1 MQHNIS
7 NLAIIVN
14 DYDEAIEY
22 YTKKLNFELKANIEN
37 DDGHKW
43 VQLAPANATGCHLI
57 FNQAATEQDRAVIG
71 KQAGSQVLAILET
84 DDFWRDYETMKNS
97 GVEFTESPREEEYGT
112 VVIFK
117 DLYDNKWDL
126 IEIK

>member
-14 DYDEAIEY
+14 DYDEAIEF
-22 YTKKLNFELKANIEN
+22 YTKKLNFELKANIAN
-37 DDGHKW
+37 DDGHRW
-43 VQLAPANATGCHLI
+43 VQLAPSNATGCNLI
-57 FNQAATEQDRAVIG
+57 FNQAATDEDRLVIG

-84 DDFWRDYETMKNS
+84 DDFWRDYETMQNN

-117 DLYDNKWDL
+117 DLYGNKWDL

>member
-14 DYDEAIEY
+14 DYDEAIEF
-22 YTKKLNFELKANIEN
+22 YTKKLNFELKANIAN
-37 DDGHKW
+37 DDGHRW
-43 VQLAPANATGCHLI
+43 VQLAPSNATGCNLI
-57 FNQAATEQDRAVIG
+57 FNQAITEEDQLAVG

-84 DDFWRDYETMKNS
+84 DDFWRDYETMINA
-97 GVEFTESPREEEYGT
+97 GIEFTESPREEEYGT

-117 DLYDNKWDL
+117 DLYGNKWDL
-126 IEIK
+126 IELK